1 MNLSGSDVDAMFGP
15 EEPGVPWTLTSRHVH
30 LTVLGL
36 GQLYNRYCSNKHTQS
51 EAGCLRFV
59 FALIVAELRHT
70 QFSCS
75 AAGLWPMIS
84 DGSSF
89 VVCELLVVPAA
100 KRRGSPRRRR
110 NEVEA

>member
-1 MNLSGSDVDAMFGP
+1 
-15 EEPGVPWTLTSRHVH
+15 
-30 LTVLGL
+30 
-36 GQLYNRYCSNKHTQS
+36 
-51 EAGCLRFV
+51 
-59 FALIVAELRHT
+59 
-70 QFSCS
+70 
-75 AAGLWPMIS
+75 MIS